1 MQGKAHKDLIIS
13 FISIPA
19 VILLGTFGYM
29 IIERWSFFDSLY
41 MTIISISTTG
51 YSEVHPLSPMGKV
64 FSMFIILVGVLA
76 IAYVGG
82 RAIQFFIENR
92 ILRGRMMNIKIG
104 KTEDHYIVGGFGRMG
119 RYICDTFKSNNQP
132 FIVIEND
139 EEKID
144 SLIENDFLF
153 VKGDATNDDDLIKAG
168 ISKAKGF
175 IAVTGTDAENVFATL
190 SARQLN
196 KNMLIVTR
204 AIEDGSETKLMKAGA
219 DRVVKPYEL
228 GGNRMV
234 QLLLR
239 PGVTE
244 FIDVVARK
252 RGREFD
258 LEEVTINSASKLIG
272 KSLAES
278 PLRKDLNIIIVA
290 VNRGTEFI
298 FNPKSETVIS
308 NNDVLIA
315 IGEIES
321 LKKLELLAN
330 G

>member
-1 MQGKAHKDLIIS
+1 MQSKAHKNLVISLALIP
-13 FISIPA
+13 F
-19 VILLGTFGYM
+19 VILIGTFGYM
-29 IIERWSFFDSLY
+29 FIENWSFFDALY

-51 YSEVHPLSPMGKV
+51 YKEVHQLSTPGRI
-64 FSMFIILVGVLA
+64 FSMLIILTGVLA

-82 RAIQFFIENR
+82 RTIQYFIENQV
-92 ILRGRMMNIKIG
+92 LRRRMMNIKIG
-104 KTEDHYIVGGFGRMG
+104 QKSDHYIIGGYGRMG
-119 RYICDTFKSNNQP
+119 KYICETFKANKES
-132 FIVIEND
+132 FVVIENS

-144 SLIENDFLF
+144 QLIEKNYLF
-153 VKGDATNDDDLIKAG
+153 IKGDATNDEVLLKAG
-168 ISKAKGF
+168 IEKAKGF

-190 SARQLN
+190 SARELN
-196 KNMLIVTR
+196 RDMLIVTR
-204 AIEDGSETKLMKAGA
+204 AIEEGSETKLKKAGA

-252 RGREFD
+252 RGLEFD
-258 LEEVTINSASKLIG
+258 LEEITITSTSTLVG
-272 KSLAES
+272 LTLMES

-298 FNPKSETVIS
+298 FNPKSDTIIS
-308 NNDVLIA
+308 KGDILIA
-315 IGEIES
+315 IGEQTN
-321 LKKLELLAN
+321 LKQLEKLAI
-330 G
+330 